1 LTSYDDNNPGVTAD
15 YDRYYNNVDAVKWLG
30 IRASK
35 EPLDVLQNLLKH
47 GFLNRGDI
55 PILRRFIRHIRACDE
70 ELLPGYKEE
79 GYEIALVV
87 KEAVIAELEGIISM
101 ILLIDEMK

>member
-47 GFLNRGDI
+47 GFLN
-55 PILRRFIRHIRACDE
+55 
-70 ELLPGYKEE
+70 
-79 GYEIALVV
+79 
-87 KEAVIAELEGIISM
+87 
-101 ILLIDEMK
+101 